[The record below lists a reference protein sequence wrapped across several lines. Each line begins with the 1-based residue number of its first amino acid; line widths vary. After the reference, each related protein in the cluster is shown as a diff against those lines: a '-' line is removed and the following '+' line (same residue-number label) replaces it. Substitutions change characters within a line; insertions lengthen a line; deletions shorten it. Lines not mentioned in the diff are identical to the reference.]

1 MDESRATSRAA
12 PSPAPT
18 HVCKSRA
25 WDRSLDYRVPL
36 DRQKYIGAGMPLS
49 TPEFIRTM
57 RADTRD
63 LSPHR
68 AEVVEAVN
76 QVKFRHDI
84 CQIAHAST
92 FIVEIVEVF

>member
-25 WDRSLDYRVPL
+25 RDRSLDYRVPL
-36 DRQKYIGAGMPLS
+36 DRQKYIGAGTPLS

-76 QVKFRHDI
+76 QAKFRHDI
-84 CQIAHAST
+84 CQIAHTST
-92 FIVEIVEVF
+92 FIVEIVEIF